1 MNSYFQTPPVVKNL
15 IIINALVYMATALIQ
30 PAHNAIMEYCALWLG
45 APLFHT
51 YQFVTYMFVHANF
64 EHIFF
69 NMFARPIFG
78 TNITRQVLNWAI
90 SPSKTKMRIVINLM
104 SLVIKPRSSIPL
116 KSIPVC

>member
-1 MNSYFQTPPVVKNL
+1 MDNQKKMTVTLFKVKEMDCPSEEN
-15 IIINALVYMATALIQ
+15 IIRMKLA
-30 PAHNAIMEYCALWLG
+30 ELG
-45 APLFHT
+45 DDIASLDFDLS
-51 YQFVTYMFVHANF
+51 
-64 EHIFF
+64 
-69 NMFARPIFG
+69 RPIFG